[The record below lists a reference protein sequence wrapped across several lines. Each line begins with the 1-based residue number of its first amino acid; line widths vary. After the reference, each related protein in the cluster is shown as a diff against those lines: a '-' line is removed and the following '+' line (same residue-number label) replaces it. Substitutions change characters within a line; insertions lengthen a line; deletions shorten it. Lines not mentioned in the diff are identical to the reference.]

1 MAKNK
6 IRVGIDIDGVLR
18 DFSGTLYK
26 YMKDNYPESIVKDC
40 IDDWN
45 MENCFE
51 GWSKKDLQNLYWNKC
66 PEIFFRDASPVFG
79 AIFQMWDLFKWE
91 KKKIKFV
98 CVSSQRTPGTQHSLY
113 WLGDH
118 GLEFRELH
126 FVQASDKWKVDIDW
140 LVDDS
145 PINYESWVKGR
156 GDDSKFIL
164 MDNPYNKDISPLYRI
179 KELKE
184 IKDIIK

>member
-1 MAKNK
+1 
-6 IRVGIDIDGVLR
+6 
-18 DFSGTLYK
+18 
-26 YMKDNYPESIVKDC
+26 
-40 IDDWN
+40 
-45 MENCFE
+45 
-51 GWSKKDLQNLYWNKC
+51 
-66 PEIFFRDASPVFG
+66 
-79 AIFQMWDLFKWE
+79 MWDLFKWE

>member
-1 MAKNK
+1 
-6 IRVGIDIDGVLR
+6 
-18 DFSGTLYK
+18 
-26 YMKDNYPESIVKDC
+26 MKDNHPKSIIRDC

-45 MENCFE
+45 FKNCFK
-51 GWSKKDLQNLYWNKC
+51 GWSKKDLQDLYWNKY
-66 PEIFFRDASPVFG
+66 PEIFFRDSPPIHG
-79 AIFQMWDLFKWE
+79 AVIQMWDLFKWG
-91 KKKIKFV
+91 KKNIKFV
-98 CVSSQRTPGTQHSLY
+98 CVSSQRIPGTQYSLY

-118 GLEFRELH
+118 GLEFGEIH
-126 FVQASDKWKVDIDW
+126 FIRGSDKWKVDIDW